1 MNIYAINHI
10 SNSNYAFAYNLDTIC
25 VRLRTAKGDLDKVY
39 IIYGDKFDWENREK
53 LEMKF
58 SMSDSNFDY
67 YEIYISHKET
77 RFGYLFELHK
87 DDEIL
92 YYSEDGFTKDYNFE
106 KAYYSM
112 FQYPYINKSDLHIVP
127 EWVKEAVFYQIFVE
141 RFFNGD
147 KENKNKKL
155 TGEWGELPKPKSFFG
170 GDIKGITKK
179 LDYLEELGVTAI
191 YLTPIFK
198 SPSNHKYDT
207 TDYFE
212 VDEAFGTKE
221 DFRELV
227 NELHKRGMKVV
238 LDAVFNHCGMNFKP
252 FQDVIKNG
260 QKSEYADWFHIER
273 YPVNTNK
280 GELNYKTFADVPGMP
295 KLNTSNEE
303 LRKYLLD
310 VSKYWIEEFDIDGW
324 RLDVSDEIEHDFW
337 REFRKVVK
345 GVKEDIFIVGEN
357 WHNSY
362 PWLQGDQF
370 DSVMNYPIT
379 KECLAYFAQGKESA
393 KKFSEN
399 LAEILMR
406 STSQVNNVMLN
417 LLDSH
422 DTERF
427 LTMCNSNKEKLKNAV
442 TFLMTFEGAPC
453 TYYGSEIGLE
463 GGYDPDCRRVF
474 DWNEDNWDKKLRDF
488 YKKVIEIRREE
499 KALSHGSV
507 KFMSTENVFV
517 MERALNDNSIFTLI
531 NNLDKDEKVKIDTIY
546 KAGIDLLTGEKID
559 LTKSIE
565 LKGLDRKIIKAL

>member
-1 MNIYAINHI
+1 MNIYAINHVPK
-10 SNSNYAFAYNLDTIC
+10 SNYAFAYKLDTIC
-25 VRLRTAKGDLDKVY
+25 VRLRTEKGDIDKVY
-39 IIYGDKFDWENREK
+39 VIYGDKFDWANREK
-53 LEMKF
+53 VQMRL

-67 YEIYISHKET
+67 YEAYLTHEET

-87 DDEIL
+87 GNEKL
-92 YYSEDGFTKDYNFE
+92 YYSEDGLTKDYNFE

-127 EWVKEAVFYQIFVE
+127 EWAKEAIFYQIFVE

-147 KENKNKKL
+147 KNNKHKKL
-155 TGEWGELPKPKSFFG
+155 TGEWGELPNPKSFFG
-170 GDIKGITKK
+170 GDIKGITKN
-179 LDYLEELGVTAI
+179 LDYLSDLGITAI

-212 VDEAFGTKE
+212 IDEAFGTKE
-221 DFRELV
+221 DFKELV
-227 NELHKRGMKVV
+227 NELHKRGMRIV
-238 LDAVFNHCGMNFKP
+238 LDAVFNHCGINFEP
-252 FQDVIKNG
+252 FQDVVKNG
-260 QKSEYADWFHIER
+260 ENSKYADWFHIDSF
-273 YPVNTNK
+273 PVNIKKNK
-280 GELNYKTFADVPGMP
+280 HNYKTFAQVTEMP
-295 KLNTSNEE
+295 KLNTSSEG
-303 LRKYLLD
+303 LRKYLID

-337 REFRKVVK
+337 REFRKAVK

-379 KECLAYFAQGKESA
+379 KECLAYFANGKEAA

-399 LAEILMR
+399 LSEILIR
-406 STSQVNNVMLN
+406 NTEQVNEVMLN

-427 LTMCNSNKEKLKNAV
+427 LTMCNGNKEKLKNAV
-442 TFLMTFEGAPC
+442 AFLMTFEGIPC
-453 TYYGSEIGLE
+453 TYYGSEIGME

-474 DWNEDNWDKKLRDF
+474 DWNKENWDNNLRNF
-488 YKKVIEIRREE
+488 YKKTIEIRKEE
-499 KALSHGSV
+499 KALTHGSL
-507 KFMSTENVFV
+507 KFLSTENVFI
-517 MERALNDNSIFTLI
+517 MERSLDNISIFTLI
-531 NNLDKDEKVKIDTIY
+531 NNSGKDEKVKITIDN
-546 KAGIDLLTGEKID
+546 KEGVDLLTGERID
-559 LTKSIE
+559 LTNEIT
-565 LKGLDRKIIKAL
+565 LKDFDRKIIKAL